1 MQAPEGVST
10 AHLVAFAHS
19 SRASPAKEEVD
30 FLGCCVR
37 CVGAMARI
45 VRLVGAKHGT
55 NGIRGL
61 SVRVD
66 R

>member
-1 MQAPEGVST
+1 
-10 AHLVAFAHS
+10 
-19 SRASPAKEEVD
+19 
-30 FLGCCVR
+30 LGCCVR